1 MSKKSLYNL
10 FYIDNNKYK
19 REYEKRFNSKDT
31 IHLDIMIG
39 KNPAFFERTEELY
52 KLEESIE
59 HTDNMINNLEHS
71 LPGQAIYQ
79 FSMRCLI
86 DEIMLTNNIEG
97 VFSTRKEI
105 DEVLSNLSNK
115 DKKLR
120 FKGLVTKYAML
131 IKNKNINISSC
142 EDIRVIYDDIFLDEI
157 KESDPDDLPDGE
169 IFRKKSVGVFSATE
183 KEIHQGIMPESKI
196 IETMDKSL
204 KILHND
210 NIEILFRIALFHY
223 LFGYIHPF
231 YDGNGRT
238 SRFISSYLLSQT
250 LNPLIGYRISY
261 TIKENIKKYY
271 DAFKICN
278 HPNNKGDL
286 TPFMEM
292 FLGIVY
298 TSEKQ
303 LCNTLEE
310 RKNKLDYYHDAVL
323 KLPHNNDTNVM
334 ELYFVLIQAALFSD
348 KGVSTKELEET
359 LKISYNTVK
368 RRLETIP
375 SNFII
380 KKYYK
385 KQNYYMIDLEEIDNY
400 LR

>member
-1 MSKKSLYNL
+1 MSKRSLYKL
-10 FYIDNNKYK
+10 FYIDNNEHKL
-19 REYEKRFNSKDT
+19 EYEKRFNSEDT

-39 KNPAFFERTEELY
+39 DDPAFFEQTAELY
-52 KLEESIE
+52 KLAASIE
-59 HTDNMINNLEHS
+59 RTDKIINNLEHS
-71 LPGQAIYQ
+71 LPDQAINQ
-79 FSMRCLI
+79 FAMRCLI

-97 VFSTRKEI
+97 VSSTRKEI

-131 IKNKNINISSC
+131 IKNMNITISSC

-169 IFRKKSVGVFSATE
+169 IFRKKSVSVFSATE

-210 NIEILFRIALFHY
+210 NIEVLFRIALFHY

-261 TIKENIKKYY
+261 TIKENIKHYY

-286 TPFMEM
+286 TPFIEM
-292 FLGIVY
+292 FLGIVD

-303 LCNTLEE
+303 LCNALEE
-310 RKNKLDYYHDAVL
+310 RKNKLDYYNDAVL
-323 KLPHNNDTNVM
+323 KLPDNNDKNIM
-334 ELYFVLIQAALFSD
+334 ELYHLLIQAALFSD
-348 KGVSTKELEET
+348 KGISTKELEET

-375 SNFII
+375 SNFIT